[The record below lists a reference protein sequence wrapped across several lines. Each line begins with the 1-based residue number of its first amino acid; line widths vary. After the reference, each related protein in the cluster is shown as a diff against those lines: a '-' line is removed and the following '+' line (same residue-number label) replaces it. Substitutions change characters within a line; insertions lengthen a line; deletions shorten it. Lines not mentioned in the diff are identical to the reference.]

1 MSNQDELFIQS
12 IALSLYLKDK
22 IKKFFETD
30 NLNEDQKNALLW
42 ATIFLAD
49 NATEISEI
57 SKEDFIEMY
66 RGEDA

>member
-1 MSNQDELFIQS
+1 MSNQDQLFIQS
-12 IALSLYLKDK
+12 TALSLYLKDK
-22 IKKFFETD
+22 IKKFFETED
-30 NLNEDQKNALLW
+30 LNEDQKNALLW

-49 NATEISEI
+49 NVTEISEI

>member
-1 MSNQDELFIQS
+1 MSNQDELFIES

-22 IKKFFETD
+22 INKFFETD
-30 NLNEDQKNALLW
+30 NLNENQKNALLW
-42 ATIFLAD
+42 ATICLAD
-49 NATEISEI
+49 NVTEINEI